1 MSVRKTKPFMIILT
15 FLVLMASGCSQRTT
29 LDQSFEMPASGWY
42 MNSGVEFQT
51 EITDTLR
58 NYDFSI
64 SIRNNID
71 YRYSNLYIFLITEF
85 PNGNYARDTIEFVLA
100 DNYGQWL
107 GKGWSDVKESNIILN
122 ENMRFPL
129 SGDYKFI
136 VQQAMRE
143 DTLEGIVSI
152 GLKIVDS
159 SN

>member
-1 MSVRKTKPFMIILT
+1 MSHRKSIQTLIIITSLL
-15 FLVLMASGCSQRTT
+15 LVFAGCSNQTN
-29 LDQSFEMPASGWY
+29 LDQSFDMPPSGWY

-51 EITDTLR
+51 EITDTLK
-58 NYDFSI
+58 NYDFLM

-100 DNYGQWL
+100 DNQGDWL
-107 GKGWSDVKESNIILN
+107 GKGWSDVKESNILLN

-129 SGDYKFI
+129 GGEYKFI

-143 DTLEGIVSI
+143 DTLKGIVSI